1 MSQLVVDAPQLQIA
15 VTLQFKLLPMLLLFG
30 ADFFQFAFLLVE
42 KTVDHLRK
50 HLLHLF
56 QTLFEPCRFQ
66 NPLLQELRQL
76 RIAAHGIVQL
86 RILAGLVAT
95 QRNQLPDGLIAGQQT
110 LEAVCL
116 ALVCGVEGMLMDASQ
131 NGMGIL
137 VQERVA
143 LASRCTVEVLAP
155 ERSQMFQAEV
165 CYATRTDE
173 GIRLGIL
180 LDESNDPPILEFL
193 KEMDVELL

>member
-1 MSQLVVDAPQLQIA
+1 MSYSSKRRLERRFPLKEPLPVRV
-15 VTLQFKLLPMLLLFG
+15 LLRSLS
-30 ADFFQFAFLLVE
+30 
-42 KTVDHLRK
+42 
-50 HLLHLF
+50 
-56 QTLFEPCRFQ
+56 
-66 NPLLQELRQL
+66 RQSG
-76 RIAAHGIVQL
+76 R
-86 RILAGLVAT
+86 
-95 QRNQLPDGLIAGQQT
+95 
-110 LEAVCL
+110 
-116 ALVCGVEGMLMDASQ
+116 GVEGMLMDASQ